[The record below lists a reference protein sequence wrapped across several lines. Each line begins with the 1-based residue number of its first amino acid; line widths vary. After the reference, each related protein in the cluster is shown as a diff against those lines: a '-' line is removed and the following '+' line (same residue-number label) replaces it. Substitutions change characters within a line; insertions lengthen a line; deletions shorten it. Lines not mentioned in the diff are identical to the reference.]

1 MQQISCVVLFCYWSN
16 PSLLINGY
24 LVNPVGLTANAL
36 LIRRYADDTIS
47 IASDEPS
54 SDAGNCFRRPL

>member
-24 LVNPVGLTANAL
+24 LVNPVGLTE
-36 LIRRYADDTIS
+36 S
-47 IASDEPS
+47 
-54 SDAGNCFRRPL
+54 